1 MDIDRILPSDRWSEA
16 IVHNNVLY
24 FTAVPEIIT
33 NNIEIQMQS
42 LLDSIDDMLKRV
54 GSDRSRILDAT
65 IFLTDKKDLSGM
77 NKIWDKWVIAG
88 SAPVRCTVIASLV
101 VPEYLVEMKI
111 TAAI

>member
-1 MDIDRILPSDRWSEA
+1 MDIDRILPSERWSEA

-24 FTAVPEIIT
+24 FTAVPENLT
-33 NNIEIQMQS
+33 NDIELQMQS
-42 LLDSIDDMLKRV
+42 MLSSVDDMLKRV

-65 IFLTDKKDLSGM
+65 IFIVDSKHLQGM
-77 NKIWDKWVIAG
+77 NKIWDSWVIAG